1 MFEKSLTDLIR
12 GIRANK
18 KNEQKYI
25 AVCLQEIRNEV
36 KSNDLDIKATAVAKL
51 TYLQMLGYDMSWASF
66 HMVEVMS
73 SAKFLHKRTGYLA
86 ATLSFQQDTDVLMLT
101 TNLIKKD
108 LASPAPI
115 DIGIALNGLSHIVTP
130 DLARDLCPDLV
141 SMLNHSRPYIRKK
154 VVLVLY
160 KVFLKYPE
168 ALRLSFPRLKE
179 KLEDPDPSVVSA
191 VISVVCELARKNP
204 KNYLSLAPQLFKLLT
219 TSSNNWMLIK
229 IIKLFAS
236 LTPLEPRLIKKL
248 LPPLTSLIQTTP
260 AMSLLYECIYTVIT
274 GGFLE
279 AAGESGNALAATC
292 TNKLRKFLEDPDQN
306 LKYVGLLAMSKLL
319 VTHPKLVAEHK
330 DLILECIDDE
340 DISIRLRSLDLVV
353 GMVHRKNIVE
363 IVKRLITHIM
373 PKSNTSTEV
382 SLHDPST
389 IFDPVYRTDIIN
401 RIIFICSQNHYHHI
415 NDFEWYITVLVGITY
430 AAGVNVGDVLTNQLM
445 DVSVRVK
452 SVREFSVNQMYN
464 LLQDKQFLDTAK
476 KRDSNIEVLSAAAW
490 ICGEYCNYLQDIPS
504 TLECL
509 LTSQVTKL
517 PVKVQT
523 IYVHSVIKI
532 YAYWTSELTSE
543 WNPELGREFVKV
555 TNVMYEKM
563 DMFTQSK
570 DLEVQER
577 AHDVKSLFKIIL
589 DSVNNPTLDANEVPL
604 VLEGLPDLFF
614 IYELNPVA
622 PKAQS
627 KVPIPEGLDLDA
639 WINDPLPDLVQDLDS
654 EASAGESSISKYEKV
669 SKSGRKKKSKSKSYS
684 SEDDEDKE
692 QRRSDRREAR
702 KNDPFYIMA
711 DKKKQI
717 LDFDD
722 DVDSIPVVE
731 LDINEINLQASKL
744 RKDAKKL
751 KRTKKEIK
759 VPVYAEEEMPEN
771 AAESE
776 DENVKTKKKGS
787 VYTKKSTRD
796 IFESNEEA
804 GLNNVDLSIP
814 LGKDEKFQQ
823 VKAYLS
829 PEEVR
834 INEEARYRTERK
846 EQRALQKKN
855 KELLEA
861 KKSNLLKGKNVPETS
876 IPEKKKKKKSHSKK
890 SKKTKDIHVTE
901 EEELAKSDFTTIAD
915 DVRDALAE
923 KSEENKSRKT
933 VEIFSD
939 NQVSLICDLSLDV
952 VNSPVIVIHFFV
964 QNKDEEMMIPSLHME
979 FAQSFDLKL
988 IENDDERTNMAS
1000 ATETFELQAN
1010 EKVECLARFEA
1021 LGNIR
1026 QGLCLRGDLFYDVE
1040 GSSSINQHPIEIP
1053 IPASLFLN
1061 DKEPMDPAEFSTLL
1075 AEHGDDFEYHGNV
1088 SLEVTLSSDASIEEA
1103 LINALETVTRTSG
1116 LLVVEV
1122 VPGAASLYGKSVNGV
1137 QVAGLLKYTL
1147 SMDTEPKV
1155 ATLSID
1161 LKSTDDDLL
1170 GGLIHELSTIN
1181 LAN

>member
-25 AVCLQEIRNEV
+25 AACLQEIRNEV
-36 KSNDLDIKATAVAKL
+36 KSNDLDIKSIAVAKL
-51 TYLQMLGYDMSWASF
+51 TYLHMLGYDMSWASF
-66 HMVEVMS
+66 HMIEVMS

-248 LPPLTSLIQTTP
+248 LPPLASLIQTTL

-279 AAGESGNALAATC
+279 AAGDSGNALAATC

-319 VTHPKLVAEHK
+319 VTHPKLVSEHK

-353 GMVHRKNIVE
+353 GMVNRKNVVE

-373 PKSNTSTEV
+373 PKSSPES

-401 RIIFICSQNHYHHI
+401 RIIFICSQNHYNHI

-430 AAGVNVGDVLTNQLM
+430 AAGVNVGDALTNQLM

-452 SVREFSVNQMYN
+452 SVREFSVSQMYN
-464 LLQDKQFLDTAK
+464 LLQDKRFLETAK

-509 LTSQVTKL
+509 LTPQVTKL

-532 YAYWTSELTSE
+532 YAYWTSELTSQ
-543 WNPELGREFVKV
+543 WNPELQREFIKV

-563 DMFTQSK
+563 DMFTHST

-577 AHDVKSLFKIIL
+577 AYDVKSLFKIIL
-589 DSVNNPTLDANEVPL
+589 DSVDNPTVDANEVPL

-622 PKAQS
+622 PKAQT

-639 WINDPLPDLVQDLDS
+639 WINDPLPDLVQDFDS
-654 EASAGESSISKYEKV
+654 DVSAADSPIGKYEKV
-669 SKSGRKKKSKSKSYS
+669 SKSGKKKKSKSKSKYS
-684 SEDDEDKE
+684 SEEDEDKE
-692 QRRSDRREAR
+692 QRRAARKEAR
-702 KNDPFYIMA
+702 QNDPYYIGS
-711 DKKKQI
+711 DKKKQM
-717 LDFDD
+717 FEFED

-731 LDINEINLQASKL
+731 LDVDEINLQASKL
-744 RKDAKKL
+744 KKNAKKS
-751 KRTKKEIK
+751 KRAKKEVKTPI
-759 VPVYAEEEMPEN
+759 YAEEEMPEN
-771 AAESE
+771 AAQSE
-776 DENVKTKKKGS
+776 DEKTIKDKKTGII
-787 VYTKKSTRD
+787 YTKKSTRD
-796 IFESNEEA
+796 IFESNEES
-804 GLNNVDLSIP
+804 GLNSVDLSTP
-814 LGKDEKFQQ
+814 LGKDETFQQ

-834 INEEARYRTERK
+834 MNEEIRYRNERK
-846 EQRALQKKN
+846 ELRALQKKN
-855 KELLEA
+855 KELLESK
-861 KKSNLLKGKNVPETS
+861 KKSSKEKNVPES
-876 IPEKKKKKKSHSKK
+876 SAPEKKKKKKSSTKK
-890 SKKTKDIHVTE
+890 SSKRKEVAPTE
-901 EEELAKSDFTTIAD
+901 EEELAKADFAVIAD

-923 KSEENKSRKT
+923 KHEESKCHKAIEVFRDDHVSLMCNLLLNTTNPSIVDLHFTIENK
-933 VEIFSD
+933 D
-939 NQVSLICDLSLDV
+939 NEHML
-952 VNSPVIVIHFFV
+952 
-964 QNKDEEMMIPSLHME
+964 PSLRME
-979 FAQSFDLKL
+979 FAESFDMKSV
-988 IENDDERTNMAS
+988 ENNEETTNIAS
-1000 ATETFELQAN
+1000 ATETFELQTN
-1010 EKVECLARFEA
+1010 EKVECVAHFEV
-1021 LGNIR
+1021 LGNVR
-1026 QGLCLRGDLFYDVE
+1026 QGLCLRGDLFYDIE
-1040 GSSSINQHPIEIP
+1040 GSSAVNQSSLEIA
-1053 IPASLFLN
+1053 IPVSLFLN
-1061 DKEPMDPAEFSTLL
+1061 DKRPMDPAEFATLL
-1075 AEHGDDFEYHGNV
+1075 SEHGDDFEYHGNV
-1088 SLEVTLSSDASIEEA
+1088 SLEVPLSSDDSIEQA

-1122 VPGAASLYGKSVNGV
+1122 VPGAASLYGKSVQGV

-1147 SMDTEPKV
+1147 SMESEPKV

-1161 LKSTDDDLL
+1161 LKSTEDDLL
-1170 GGLIHELSTIN
+1170 NGLIYELSN
-1181 LAN
+1181 LKLTN